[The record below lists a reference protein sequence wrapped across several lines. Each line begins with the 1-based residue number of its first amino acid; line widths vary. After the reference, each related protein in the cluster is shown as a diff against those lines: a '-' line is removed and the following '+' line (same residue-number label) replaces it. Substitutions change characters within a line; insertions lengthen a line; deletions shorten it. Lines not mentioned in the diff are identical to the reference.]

1 MLSILSIVLIAVVLA
16 VSFYPFIK
24 KVQKKTRMPL
34 VAAIFLVLILPLL
47 ALVIFGVAFIP
58 SIVREV
64 PVLLSSL
71 NSIISSSSIV
81 PSFVKDFNFM
91 SYLQTHLDYANTT
104 VSIALVILSSVTTLV
119 FVFFL
124 IYDFERLR
132 TLFLEMIP
140 SREKARVVSLS
151 EEVAV
156 VIGQYIVGNFIISG
170 ICGTVIF
177 LGLVLLH
184 VPFALPL
191 AVFAAIMDLLPLVGQ
206 TLGAVPTII
215 IAFGISPITGLLV
228 ILLHIIYQQVENAVI
243 SPVVYNKALNLIP
256 SVSFLSVLV
265 GASIFGML
273 GAFLALPV
281 AASIPAIVS
290 YVKRGH

>member
-1 MLSILSIVLIAVVLA
+1 
-16 VSFYPFIK
+16 
-24 KVQKKTRMPL
+24 
-34 VAAIFLVLILPLL
+34 
-47 ALVIFGVAFIP
+47 
-58 SIVREV
+58 
-64 PVLLSSL
+64 
-71 NSIISSSSIV
+71 
-81 PSFVKDFNFM
+81 M